1 MSLQSCPFLLPAM
14 ILSQAW
20 LNVTSQEAEMATCFS
35 DSEDEILDESFS
47 IVPYNIEPVV
57 TDDDDDDESSS
68 ADSSHDED
76 ERTSNTTWYSIS
88 TSFINTIFILIKVLL

>member
-1 MSLQSCPFLLPAM
+1 
-14 ILSQAW
+14 
-20 LNVTSQEAEMATCFS
+20 MATCFS

-57 TDDDDDDESSS
+57 TDDDDDESSS
-68 ADSSHDED
+68 ADSSHDD

>member
-47 IVPYNIEPVV
+47 IVPYNIEPVMMMMMNQAAQIQV
-57 TDDDDDDESSS
+57 MMKMKG
-68 ADSSHDED
+68 H
-76 ERTSNTTWYSIS
+76 R
-88 TSFINTIFILIKVLL
+88 ILLGTA